1 MPFLN
6 VMIYPLFK
14 REIFTDN
21 AVITGFKAFAVSI
34 FLGKVRLIFPPFQ
47 LLGRNLN
54 PPVKKLR
61 IPNGAVVLK
70 RLLNKIPE
78 HEHAL

>member
-1 MPFLN
+1 M
-6 VMIYPLFK
+6 MIYPFFK
-14 REIFTDN
+14 REIFTGN
-21 AVITGFKAFAVSI
+21 AIIKGFKGIAISI
-34 FLGKVRLIFPPFQ
+34 FLGKVRVIFPPCQ

-70 RLLNKIPE
+70 RLLNKITE
-78 HEHAL
+78 HEKAL